1 MANLDTYDPKSEY
14 PSVGVI
20 EADHSKLGQVVLV
33 YYNLTHRKVF
43 LSTKKKKQKLD

>member
-43 LSTKKKKQKLD
+43 WSTTIVKQKLD